1 LSQSCLTTLFPSN
14 SRVSACDC
22 LAHRFGNAADRPDRV
37 RQYPSDMTDA
47 EWHVVRDAMPVPAW
61 LEERGGQPE
70 ATATG
75 RCWTRSAMS
84 RTTRSSGER
93 CPPAFRRGTGCYAF
107 FRRWRDKGLAR
118 EFHDRLRQRARRA
131 EGRDVE
137 PTAAII
143 DSQSVKGAA
152 SVPATSRGY
161 DGGKKINGRRRH
173 IITDSIGLLLTVLVT
188 AADVT
193 DRQAARVMLPRLREK
208 FRKITL
214 IWADG
219 GYTGRLVTWARE
231 KLQLTLEIVKRSDD
245 MSGFVVLPRRWCVE
259 RTLGWLMRSLRL
271 VRDFETLPASS
282 ETFVYFSMAMLMSR
296 RIAIPAPAA
305 EQLAGTSPC
314 HGGGPT
320 LP

>member
-1 LSQSCLTTLFPSN
+1 
-14 SRVSACDC
+14 
-22 LAHRFGNAADRPDRV
+22 
-37 RQYPSDMTDA
+37 M
-47 EWHVVRDAMPVPAW
+47 
-61 LEERGGQPE
+61 
-70 ATATG
+70 
-75 RCWTRSAMS
+75 
-84 RTTRSSGER
+84 
-93 CPPAFRRGTGCYAF
+93 
-107 FRRWRDKGLAR
+107 
-118 EFHDRLRQRARRA
+118 
-131 EGRDVE
+131 
-137 PTAAII
+137 
-143 DSQSVKGAA
+143 
-152 SVPATSRGY
+152 
-161 DGGKKINGRRRH
+161 
-173 IITDSIGLLLTVLVT
+173 T

-296 RIAIPAPAA
+296 RIAIPAPAR
-305 EQLAGTSPC
+305 AGTVGSCGVNRPDGNAVTQPRSASRLAFERTPSVFAGTAASPSRPASSFAEMPSPAP
-314 HGGGPT
+314 GSASTSSTIRRQSADSAKTVASTTGAAPSSSIASRPAKVSASSAVAITRRSNNASASSSSARTRSASTRSSSARTRAAASRSSTSAIADVT
-320 LP
+320 LNSASPRPNQTPELFRSNAHTMPDQRKLNDHIRKDNGF